1 MVRGHRHDRL
11 RLDHVPGTADIK
23 VGDRVVTSGI
33 EGIYPKGF
41 VIGQIESIERRAG
54 EFSAVII
61 RPAVDFS
68 ALEAVLVVLTAPT
81 PEPSAAADGRPDDE
95 GR

>member
-1 MVRGHRHDRL
+1 
-11 RLDHVPGTADIK
+11 
-23 VGDRVVTSGI
+23 VTSGI

-41 VIGQIESIERRAG
+41 EIGQIESIERRAG

-61 RPAVDFS
+61 RPAVEFS
-68 ALEAVLVVLTAPT
+68 SVEAVLVVLTESNQAV
-81 PEPSAAADGRPDDE
+81 AAAIDRSNDE